1 MSSTACRRVI
11 AGYMDSIT
19 LRDISPKGQT
29 HHQEGYMLVN
39 QCLRSSSKLPRLS
52 GSIKRHF
59 PVKSTTRGTQ
69 LGVESH
75 TYRYTSHVRT
85 TCPICI
91 DTTMASQH
99 NHTTT
104 QHLFRRLRRA
114 LHNMMLQAEG
124 HMTHH
129 SEHTINKRKIHVW
142 VHTSIKSG

>member
-1 MSSTACRRVI
+1 MSSTARRRVI

-19 LRDISPKGQT
+19 QRDISPKGQT
-29 HHQEGYMLVN
+29 QQQEGYTRVN
-39 QCLRSSSKLPRLS
+39 QCVWSSSKLPRLS
-52 GSIKRHF
+52 GSTKRHF
-59 PVKSTTRGTQ
+59 PMKSVTRGTQ
-69 LGVESH
+69 VGVESH

-114 LHNMMLQAEG
+114 LHNMMLQAES

-129 SEHTINKRKIHVW
+129 SEHTINMRKIHVW
-142 VHTSIKSG
+142 VQTSIKSG

>member
-1 MSSTACRRVI
+1 MSSTARRRVI

-19 LRDISPKGQT
+19 PRDISPKGQT
-29 HHQEGYMLVN
+29 QQQEGYTPVN
-39 QCLRSSSKLPRLS
+39 QCVRSSSKLPRLS
-52 GSIKRHF
+52 GSTKRHF
-59 PVKSTTRGTQ
+59 SVKSTTRGTQ

-75 TYRYTSHVRT
+75 TYRCTSHVRT

-114 LHNMMLQAEG
+114 LYNMMLQIEG
-124 HMTHH
+124 RMTHH
-129 SEHTINKRKIHVW
+129 LGHTINKRKIHVW
-142 VHTSIKSG
+142 V